1 MILFIISVNMIL
13 FIISVNMI
21 LFIISV
27 NMILFIIG
35 INMIFSEILLKKT
48 ELLSEQ
54 IVYRVYDRIFLSDF
68 MKQKIIS

>member
-1 MILFIISVNMIL
+1 MILFIISVNMVL

-48 ELLSEQ
+48 ELLSERMYGIGFS
-54 IVYRVYDRIFLSDF
+54 IVIFAV
-68 MKQKIIS
+68 IS